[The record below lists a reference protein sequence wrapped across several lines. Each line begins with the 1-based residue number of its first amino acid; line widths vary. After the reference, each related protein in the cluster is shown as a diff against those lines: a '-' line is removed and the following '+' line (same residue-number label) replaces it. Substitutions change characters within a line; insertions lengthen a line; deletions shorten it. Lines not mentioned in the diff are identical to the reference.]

1 MTDYYFSYNQIHSTI
16 KHSTQQIMK
25 SGFEPDLILA
35 IGAGGFIPARI
46 LRTYINKP
54 IIAIAISYY
63 DQNDQLLPE
72 PTKHQWIDDIDITG
86 KNVLL
91 VDEVDDSRSTLE
103 FCLKEL
109 LAHNPAEIAVF
120 VLHNKQKPKRG
131 NFPPQIKHIFVGE
144 QLSDQWIRYPWDA
157 INIDEHEHLANNQ
170 SK

>member
-1 MTDYYFSYNQIHSTI
+1 MTDYYFSYHHIHNTI
-16 KHSTQQIMK
+16 KQSAQQIMS
-25 SGFEPDLILA
+25 SGFNPDLMLA

-63 DQNDQLLPE
+63 DINNQLLPE
-72 PTKHQWIDDIDITG
+72 PTKHQWLDGIDITG
-86 KNVLL
+86 KKILL

-103 FCLKEL
+103 FCLNEL
-109 LAHNPAEIAVF
+109 FTHNPAEIGVF
-120 VLHNKQKPKRG
+120 VLHNKQKLKRG

-157 INIDEHEHLANNQ
+157 INIDEHEQLANNAA
-170 SK
+170 K